1 MSSSLPPAERWS
13 RQIQDALADSAKVR
27 EGLRDEE
34 ALPFIDWGVAMAEY
48 LGRRLVAPGAPEPT
62 EEQVGNVA
70 YALTRLMTRMNWLV
84 TYRDKKDSAWLTKT
98 FQMVNMLSQELHGDD
113 APTFTDEEIAAWI
126 ADHPNHTNGEL
137 LRGLVARL
145 TPSALGAAPEP
156 SEAPPVPPAPLS
168 DSVFGPATHE
178 TDMPSQAGDTND

>member
-34 ALPFIDWGVAMAEY
+34 ALPFIDWGVAMADY
-48 LGRRLVAPGAPEPT
+48 LGRRLAAPGAPEPA
-62 EEQVGNVA
+62 EEQVSDMA
-70 YALTRLMTRMNWLV
+70 YALTRLMARMNWLV

-98 FQMVNMLSQELHGDD
+98 FQMVNMLSRELHGDG
-113 APTFTDEEIAAWI
+113 APVFSDEEIAAWI
-126 ADHPNHTNGEL
+126 ADQPNHTNGEL
-137 LRGLVARL
+137 LQGLVARL
-145 TPSALGAAPEP
+145 TPSALGAAPQS
-156 SEAPPVPPAPLS
+156 SEAPPAHPAPLS
-168 DSVFGPATHE
+168 DSVFGAASPE